1 GVTAAALRFV
11 PYLGTIIAMLMP
23 ASVAFLQS
31 EGWTRTLAT
40 LGLFWIAAL
49 IAYVLDP
56 IVNGSRTAT
65 APFSLLLAAIFWT
78 WLWGPVGLLLATPI
92 TLCLA
97 AAGKHVPGME
107 SLAILLAA
115 EPASNNRLTRRKL
128 RRGRTAHG
136 LNAAGNR

>member
-1 GVTAAALRFV
+1 MAAALRFV
-11 PYLGTIIAMLMP
+11 PYLGTIIAMTLP

-31 EGWTRTLAT
+31 DGWTRTLGT
-40 LGLFWIAAL
+40 LVLFWIAAL

-56 IVNGSRTAT
+56 IVNGTRTAT
-65 APFSLLLAAIFWT
+65 SPFALLLAAFFWT
-78 WLWGPVGLLLATPI
+78 WLWGPVGLLLSTPI

-115 EPASNNRLTRRKL
+115 EPAPQPEGRIRKRKL
-128 RRGRTAHG
+128 RRGHADHD
-136 LNAAGNR
+136 LAAGLR